1 MAFPGVWQPYT
12 RGQNPKNRYHL
23 VQSTI
28 DDFWEKWI
36 QLYAPTPVIQQ
47 NWNVNTRNLRL
58 GDVVIVKAAERGGAT
73 YFGTQTSRGPQ
84 LEKYPKIEQGPIKI
98 GASTRH

>member
-12 RGQNPKNRYHL
+12 RAQNPKNRYHL

-36 QLYAPTPVIQQ
+36 QLYAPTSVIQQ

-73 YFGTQTSRGPQ
+73 YPRPQTSRGPQ